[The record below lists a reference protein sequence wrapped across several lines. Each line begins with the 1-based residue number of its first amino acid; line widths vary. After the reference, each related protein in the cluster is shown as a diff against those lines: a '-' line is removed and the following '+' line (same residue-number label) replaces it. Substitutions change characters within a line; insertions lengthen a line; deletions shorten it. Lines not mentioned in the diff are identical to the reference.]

1 MSPKPGAFEVLNFWF
16 GQRPYSAAQVHQH
29 SRLWFGESNAPELT
43 PQTDELVRER
53 FGDLT
58 SAAAQG
64 QLDAWQSGPRRRL
77 ALILLLDQFS
87 RNIFRGTARAFA
99 QDRQALSLTLTGMQV
114 GADATLDPVERI
126 FFYMPLTHTEDADVQ
141 EEGIA
146 AFRRLRDE
154 APAEMSKMFDASLAS
169 AMEHRQIVTRF
180 GRFPHR
186 NRALGRESTPEE
198 VQWLATGGKNF
209 GQ

>member
-1 MSPKPGAFEVLNFWF
+1 MGLPSALEVLNFWF
-16 GQRPYSAAQVHQH
+16 GPRPYSAAQVQQH
-29 SRLWFGESNAPELT
+29 SRLWFGEPDAPELT

-58 SAAAQG
+58 RAAALG
-64 QLDAWQSGPRRRL
+64 QLSAWESGPRRRL

-99 QDRQALSLTLTGMQV
+99 QDRQALALTLSGMQF

-126 FFYMPLTHTEDADVQ
+126 FFYMPLMHAEDADVQ
-141 EEGIA
+141 EEAIA
-146 AFRRLRDE
+146 AFRRLRPE
-154 APAEMSKMFDASLAS
+154 APAELHAIFDDSLSS
-169 AMEHRQIVTRF
+169 AVEHRNLIVRF

-186 NRALGRESTPEE
+186 NRSLGRENTAEE
-198 VQWLATGGKNF
+198 IHWLATGGKGF